1 MILDGAISAAA
12 ALLAVR
18 LCPNAEKALLPSHWP
33 SEPCG
38 QALLAALGLEPV
50 LHGNFHLG
58 EGTGAVALMPLLDMA
73 QSVYRDMSTFGG
85 MGIGAYRPDGE
96 RVPAK
101 VGPEDTP

>member
-1 MILDGAISAAA
+1 MSQCGKSAPAQPLALGA
-12 ALLAVR
+12 LRTGPAV
-18 LCPNAEKALLPSHWP
+18 
-33 SEPCG
+33 
-38 QALLAALGLEPV
+38 ALGLEPV